1 MEIFEYVLTPT
12 TTTLYL
18 FLFFHNSMTNIVP
31 GKLYKPKKV
40 DQMLEAW
47 LNIDN
52 CEDISLDN
60 VINTEHSTSKGSA

>member
-60 VINTEHSTSKGSA
+60 VINTEHFTSKGSA

>member
-12 TTTLYL
+12 TTLCL
-18 FLFFHNSMTNIVP
+18 FLFFHITMTNIVP

-40 DQMLEAW
+40 DQMLEVW

-60 VINTEHSTSKGSA
+60 VINTEHSTSKGST

>member
-1 MEIFEYVLTPT
+1 
-12 TTTLYL
+12 
-18 FLFFHNSMTNIVP
+18 MTNIVP

-40 DQMLEAW
+40 DQMLEVW

-60 VINTEHSTSKGSA
+60 VINTEHSTSKGST